1 MLRRRSCED
10 QELIPTVHST
20 ILEDSA
26 GKWNCSDSRLW
37 IPAVIETEMLYEK
50 CMAMALR
57 SAATGMKTPDIGLS
71 HLQ

>member
-1 MLRRRSCED
+1 MEPFRVNCLSSKTRIDVEAIHLFFRS
-10 QELIPTVHST
+10 
-20 ILEDSA
+20 
-26 GKWNCSDSRLW
+26 SRLW
-37 IPAVIETEMLYEK
+37 IKAVIETEMLYEK